1 MCNGKDYTEV
11 RNFQQ
16 PNYMMRFYFITRC
29 YSSYVETVIADLCQ
43 PPYPDIIIM
52 NSCLWDI
59 TRLADQYN
67 TTLLSLMLTIDWLF
81 GLVISIMIAS
91 GQSNLTKGCIAV
103 AHERYSLYFTVGRP
117 FPHKITSSHGG
128 SGPPSNTWFLGP
140 PESTIQRVSRLVQP
154 FCRAHD
160 RDRQRDLQTTLC
172 Q

>member
-16 PNYMMRFYFITRC
+16 PNFMMRFYFITRC

-67 TTLLSLMLTIDWLF
+67 TTLLFLMTIDWLF

-91 GQSNLTKGCIAV
+91 GHA
-103 AHERYSLYFTVGRP
+103 ARERYSLYFTIGRP
-117 FPHKITSSHGG
+117 SPLKITSSHGG
-128 SGPPSNTWFLGP
+128 SGPPSNTWFLVP
-140 PESTIQRVSRLVQP
+140 PESTTQRVSRLVQP
-154 FCRAHD
+154 F
-160 RDRQRDLQTTLC
+160 LQGSRS
-172 Q
+172 